1 MNRKYNSLFLITFTL
16 LLVSSAWPISSSNG
30 GDLGTEIVPGL
41 TIYYT
46 MSEFTLPSEVMESDD
61 HRITGDLTD
70 STLWIKIY
78 DVYEADVD
86 MYDSEYGTYSTS
98 PETLIDMS
106 MGFFTGHD
114 ITFEILNQTVVDA
127 IPGGQAEFIV
137 PEKAGFPLPL
147 LFPTVT
153 RFDVDLL
160 DDAEDVIPI
169 PLILDDDW
177 DSHEA
182 ALNAMQGYI
191 EEDDPTAVVDVVL
204 SATELSFSVEFED
217 TDDQIAIDI
226 SASWRVVDGILSSI
240 SFSVQDLTDPSNQF
254 AVAGTFD
261 RTELNVPD
269 VSVGDLYSYEI
280 SVASIDE
287 THDLSG
293 LPLTEAEIAEIEA
306 NITDVKA
313 EFTGL
318 VGNKIVDFEVLQVQ
332 GLYYQVEARLYDPTT
347 GLRAVDEY
355 DDPITETIWCVAF
368 LGGAGKIMDSYN
380 GVEEVVSGPVISP
393 DWEIYGSWVTALNAI
408 ESTYMKLLKNGIEDE
423 VSAEESVDLSID
435 DWKFAM
441 SLTQANGY
449 AYIRQ
454 EVKVSGSLDA
464 DIDGGYISAD
474 ASLHMDEWIAWDET
488 TGVLT
493 SIVYHAD
500 GDFSIDAEPP
510 ATVTDPGFSGSVD
523 VNSVELEIERIGFTV
538 PTPVGDSPIEDEDLE
553 VPGFTT
559 MLTFLSL
566 IGASM
571 FIARRRR

>member
-16 LLVSSAWPISSSNG
+16 LLVSSAWPVSTSHG
-30 GDLGTEIVPGL
+30 GELGTEIVPGL

-46 MSEFTLPSEVMESDD
+46 MSEFTLPPEVMESDD
-61 HRITGDLTD
+61 HRITGDLTG
-70 STLWIKIY
+70 STLWIKLY

-86 MYDSEYGTYSTS
+86 MYDSEFGTYSTS
-98 PETLIDMS
+98 SETLIDMS
-106 MGFFTGHD
+106 MGFFTGSD
-114 ITFEILNQTVVDA
+114 ITFEILNQTAVDA

-137 PEKAGFPLPL
+137 PENAGFPLPL

-160 DDAEDVIPI
+160 EDAEDVIPI

-177 DSHEA
+177 DLHEA
-182 ALNAMQGYI
+182 ALNEMQTHI
-191 EEDDPTAVVDVVL
+191 ETEDPSAVVDVVL

-217 TDDQIAIDI
+217 TDDEIAIDI
-226 SASWRVVDGILSSI
+226 SASWRVADGILSSI
-240 SFSVQDLTDPSNQF
+240 SFSIQDLNDAANQF
-254 AVAGTFD
+254 AIAGTFD

-269 VSVGDLYSYEI
+269 VSVGDIYSYEI

-287 THDLSG
+287 THDLSD
-293 LPLTEAEIAEIEA
+293 LPLTDSERAEIEA
-306 NITDVKA
+306 NITDIKN
-313 EFTGL
+313 EFVGL
-318 VGNKIVDFEVLQVQ
+318 AGNKIVDFEVLQVQ
-332 GLYYQVEARLYDPTT
+332 GLYYQVEARPYDPTT

-355 DDPITETIWCVAF
+355 DDPISETIWCVAF
-368 LGGAGKIMDSYN
+368 LGGAGKVMDAYN
-380 GVEEVVSGPVISP
+380 DISEVVSGPVIAP
-393 DWEIYGSWVTALNAI
+393 DWEIYGSWVTAINAI
-408 ESTYMKLLKNGIEDE
+408 ESTYMSLLKNGIEEE
-423 VSAEESVDLSID
+423 VSAEEAVDLSID

-454 EVKVSGSLDA
+454 EIKIGGSLDA

-474 ASLHMDEWIAWDET
+474 AYLHMDEWIAWDET

-493 SIVYHAD
+493 TIVYHAD

-523 VNSVELEIERIGFTV
+523 VNSIEFEIERIGYNV

-559 MLTFLSL
+559 LLTFISL
-566 IGASM
+566 IGAAM